1 MKHETQSVL
10 LSRAHLVRVVLTFL
24 SGAAVEATAV
34 FWVHYSS
41 HGQAFA
47 AGAFSM
53 LQAMAMVFGI
63 GESVRDR
70 YAAPAFVL
78 GYGAGT
84 AVAVALAHG
93 TGVR

>member
-1 MKHETQSVL
+1 MM
-10 LSRAHLVRVVLTFL
+10 RAALVFL

-34 FWVHYSS
+34 FWVHYSED
-41 HGQAFA
+41 GRPFV

-53 LQAMAMVFGI
+53 LQATAMVFGI
-63 GESVRDR
+63 GEAVRDR

-84 AVAVALAHG
+84 ALAIIARGMHA
-93 TGVR
+93 